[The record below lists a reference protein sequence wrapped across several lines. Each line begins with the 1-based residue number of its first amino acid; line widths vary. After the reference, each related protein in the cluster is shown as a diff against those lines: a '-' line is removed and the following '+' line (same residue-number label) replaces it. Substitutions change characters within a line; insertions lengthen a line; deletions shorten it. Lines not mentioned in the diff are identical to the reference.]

1 MFEENMKDFFF
12 EWGVK
17 AANDNFVGLADVGSP
32 LQCQLRVVWRCFTRS
47 EECHQSS
54 VEQVLIS
61 DQSEI
66 PVGIEKSYAKIV
78 AKRNI
83 KKGISAT
90 PRN

>member
-1 MFEENMKDFFF
+1 MDQSEIP
-12 EWGVK
+12 
-17 AANDNFVGLADVGSP
+17 VGIEK
-32 LQCQLRVVWRCFTRS
+32 R
-47 EECHQSS
+47 
-54 VEQVLIS
+54 

>member
-1 MFEENMKDFFF
+1 MPLTHDIGVRIPYPLLRRTTSVVRFFVSVAVSVSVAS
-12 EWGVK
+12 GR
-17 AANDNFVGLADVGSP
+17 LHRP
-32 LQCQLRVVWRCFTRS
+32 LGTAEKR
-47 EECHQSS
+47 
-54 VEQVLIS
+54 